1 MSTIKWIAVI
11 LMVIGALNWGFV
23 GFFNFDLVATLFG
36 SGTIL
41 SVIIYDLV
49 GLSGVYALFWMLP
62 KMK

>member
-1 MSTIKWIAVI
+1 MGTIKWVAMI

-36 SGTIL
+36 SGTTL
-41 SVIIYDLV
+41 SMIIYDLV
-49 GLSGVYALFWMLP
+49 GLSAVYAIFWMLP